1 MHRHL
6 DSIGK
11 LNFGKVTI
19 WLVWLFVKIIFSKSG
34 IGGRK
39 RNWCYRKLISSSMI
53 NFLCKKSAKILP
65 SNNSPKNAFNF
76 FCSSSLVP
84 PLTIAQMAK
93 NTQQITMWEL
103 NWSID
108 LTTAHKTQFLL
119 DVTNVISD
127 VKGTFD
133 QEGSIFIAHA
143 DGVWQVKY
151 NLLFF

>member
-1 MHRHL
+1 MH
-6 DSIGK
+6 
-11 LNFGKVTI
+11 
-19 WLVWLFVKIIFSKSG
+19 
-34 IGGRK
+34 
-39 RNWCYRKLISSSMI
+39 LI
-53 NFLCKKSAKILP
+53 
-65 SNNSPKNAFNF
+65 F

-151 NLLFF
+151 NLSIF